1 MLQRHNIY
9 RGEHTMNG
17 QLFTDSVEDLLNQ
30 SVKIANHYNHESIKP
45 IHTLGACLNNDFCL
59 SFFNVFEIPVVQL
72 QQLVEHEL
80 TSLPRAHGAQVAID
94 KSLQEFLQACKEEA
108 EKLGDQYISLEH
120 LFLQWVTTQ
129 HLPASIRSFFA
140 HYGLTKKEILKQM
153 ENIRRARTTHN
164 QTVQYESL
172 EKYCQNITAQAQAG
186 KLDPVIGRHEEIR
199 RVIQILSRRTKN
211 NPVLIGEPGVGKTAI
226 VEGIA
231 QRIISDD
238 VPESLRN
245 KTIYSLD
252 LGLLIA
258 GAKYQGEFED
268 RLKSLLK
275 EVEEA
280 QENII
285 LFIDELHMLIGAGA
299 SGGGMDASNLLK
311 PALARGAL
319 HCIGAT
325 TLAEYKKY
333 IEKDAALERRFQKVL
348 IEEPS
353 VEDTISILRGLRE
366 KYELHHGIRIKDQ
379 ALVDA
384 AVLSNKYIPDRF
396 LPDKAIDLI
405 DEAASMVKISID
417 SQPEEIDKLDRK
429 IRQLEIE
436 KLALKKETGAAI
448 ETRLTDLEKELAE
461 LKEKH
466 KTLYNRWQVQKA
478 PLEKIN
484 KLKEEID
491 ETKVAYQAAERRGD
505 YAKASEIK
513 YGTLDRLEKKLIE
526 EQNKLKNIDTSLVKQ
541 EVDEHDIAMVLS
553 RWTKIPV
560 EKLSLSETQKLL
572 SMETLLKN
580 RVVGQDEALQKVA
593 HAIQVHRAG
602 LADPNKPIGS
612 FLFLGPTGVGKT
624 EVARTLADF
633 LFNDP
638 HKMIRIDM
646 SEYMEKHSVAR
657 LIGAPPGYVGHEE
670 GGQLTE
676 QVRRQPYSVVLFDE
690 IEKAHPDVFNIF
702 LQILDE
708 GKLTDGQGRTVSF
721 KNCIIIMTSNIGS
734 DLLLA
739 STIIDDTVKAEIDKL
754 LHMRFK
760 PEFLNRI
767 DAVVFFKALDLADVE
782 KIATIQIKELEK
794 KLAAKNIKAII
805 TDKLIKTVA
814 ERGYSKEFGARP
826 LKREIHNFIY
836 VPVSQFLLEN
846 PDVTMIKLDVANG
859 MLEIFSEDVSVQKTT
874 KKNKTKT

>member
-1 MLQRHNIY
+1 
-9 RGEHTMNG
+9 MNG
-17 QLFTDSVEDLLNQ
+17 QLFTNSVQDLLNQ
-30 SVKIANHYNHESIKP
+30 AASIANHYNHKSLKT

-59 SFFNVFEIPVVQL
+59 SFFNVFEIPVIQL

-80 TSLPRAHGAQVAID
+80 NSLPHAYGAQLAVD

-108 EKLGDQYISLEH
+108 ESLGDQYISLEH
-120 LFLQWVTTQ
+120 LFLQWVSTK

-140 HYGLTKKEILKQM
+140 DYGLTKKEILKQM
-153 ENIRRARTTHN
+153 ENIRRGRTANDHN
-164 QTVQYESL
+164 VENRYETL
-172 EKYCQNITAQAQAG
+172 EKYCQNITNQARLG

-211 NPVLIGEPGVGKTAI
+211 NPVLVGEPGVGKTAI

-231 QRIISDD
+231 QRIINDD
-238 VPESLRN
+238 VPEGLRN
-245 KTIYSLD
+245 KIIYSLD

-258 GAKYQGEFED
+258 GAKYQGEFEN
-268 RLKSLLK
+268 RLKGLLK
-275 EVEEA
+275 EVEES

-325 TLAEYKKY
+325 TLDEYKKY

-384 AVLSNKYIPDRF
+384 AILSNKYIPDRF

-436 KLALKKETGAAI
+436 KLALKKETGSAI

-466 KTLYNRWQVQKA
+466 KTLYNQWQIQKA

-491 ETKVAYQAAERRGD
+491 EAKVAYQGAERRDD

-513 YGTLDRLEKKLIE
+513 YGKLDMLQKKLAE
-526 EQNKLKNIDTSLVKQ
+526 EQNKLKNIDTTLVKQ
-541 EVDEHDIAMVLS
+541 EVDEHDIAMVLA

-560 EKLSLSETQKLL
+560 EKLSLSEAKKLL
-572 SMETLLKN
+572 NMENLLKN
-580 RVVGQDEALQKVA
+580 RVIGQDEALQKVA

-638 HKMIRIDM
+638 QRMIRIDM
-646 SEYMEKHSVAR
+646 SEYMEKHAVAR

-676 QVRRQPYSVVLFDE
+676 QVRQHPYSVVLFDE

-721 KNCIIIMTSNIGS
+721 KNCLIIMTSNIGS

-739 STIIDDTVKAEIDKL
+739 SETIDDTVKAEIDKL

-767 DAVVFFKALDLADVE
+767 DAIVFFKALDLADVE
-782 KIATIQIKELEK
+782 KIASIQLKELEK
-794 KLAAKNIKAII
+794 KLAAKNIKVII

-846 PDVTMIKLDVANG
+846 PDIKEIKLDVSKGA
-859 MLEIFSEDVSVQKTT
+859 LKIFSETEK
-874 KKNKTKT
+874 